1 MKQYIKLMRPKHY
14 IKNLLL
20 FFPIVFSGSLLDVSL
35 LLKCIYGFAAFSLI
49 TSVIYIVN
57 DIMDA
62 ENDRQHPTK
71 CGRPIASRKI
81 TPVQAGV
88 FAVVLFVIGLLF
100 QFFACAFAPAPWGLL
115 LAYVILNVIYSL
127 GLKNVVIVDVAILV
141 SGFLIRVLYGAVVT
155 DIAVSSWL
163 YLTVIAL
170 SFYLALGK
178 RRNELVQKGDTRKVL
193 KFYSH
198 AFLDKNMYLCLT
210 LAIAFYSLW
219 CVDPMTIAHHGHTGI
234 IFTVPLVILICMK
247 YSLTIEG
254 LSDGDPVEVILKDKV
269 LMALVAVYA
278 VTMLCLI
285 YF

>member
-88 FAVVLFVIGLLF
+88 FAMVLFVIG
-100 QFFACAFAPAPWGLL
+100 W
-115 LAYVILNVIYSL
+115 
-127 GLKNVVIVDVAILV
+127 
-141 SGFLIRVLYGAVVT
+141 
-155 DIAVSSWL
+155 
-163 YLTVIAL
+163 
-170 SFYLALGK
+170 
-178 RRNELVQKGDTRKVL
+178 
-193 KFYSH
+193 H
-198 AFLDKNMYLCLT
+198 M
-210 LAIAFYSLW
+210 
-219 CVDPMTIAHHGHTGI
+219 
-234 IFTVPLVILICMK
+234 
-247 YSLTIEG
+247 
-254 LSDGDPVEVILKDKV
+254 
-269 LMALVAVYA
+269 
-278 VTMLCLI
+278 
-285 YF
+285 